1 MPCKLLCR
9 NLFFKLS
16 YLWNKLFLY
25 SLSVRVVLIVSI
37 AKFRLSESW
46 ALGMPMADFLHLV
59 SEGRKIH
66 TVGTI
71 SRLGL
76 CMSCING
83 EQELSRNAHS
93 WSLLSVVVN
102 VTGPVL
108 WAPHRPDFARDGL
121 SLWTLSRNTSFL
133 PMSFLSRCFTQHQ
146 QKKVW
151 HPPQRILFYLAP

>member
-1 MPCKLLCR
+1 MLCKLLCR
-9 NLFFKLS
+9 NLLSKLS

-25 SLSVRVVLIVSI
+25 SLSVIVVLTVSI
-37 AKFRLSESW
+37 ATFRLSERW
-46 ALGMPMADFLHLV
+46 ALGLPMGDFLHLV
-59 SEGRKIH
+59 SERRKIH

-76 CMSCING
+76 CLSCING
-83 EQELSRNAHS
+83 EQELSRNVHS
-93 WSLLSVVVN
+93 WSLLSVLVN

-108 WAPHRPDFARDGL
+108 WAPYCDFARDGL
-121 SLWTLSRNTSFL
+121 SLWTLSRNTPFL